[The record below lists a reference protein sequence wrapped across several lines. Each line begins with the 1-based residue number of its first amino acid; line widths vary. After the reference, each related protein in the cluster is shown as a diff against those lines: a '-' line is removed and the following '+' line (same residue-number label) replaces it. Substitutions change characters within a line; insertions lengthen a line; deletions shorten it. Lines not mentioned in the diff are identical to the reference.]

1 VSGPP
6 WLRPRDAGREDGPL
20 RLACAAVDRLA
31 DAETERLWLR
41 RWSAAQHTYA
51 LADVNRDPRVM
62 RYMGGPLSEAETAA
76 ASERYE
82 DHWDAHGFGL
92 WAAMEKASG
101 HMLGFIGLCHPLW
114 HPELSG
120 EVEVG
125 WRLRRA
131 VWGRGLATEGG
142 RAALRAG
149 FDELGLEEVISVVD
163 PDNAAS
169 VAVTRKL
176 GMTLRDSG
184 AHPQSGLPIE
194 VMSIRRPDT
203 GEPAGLSSRPEAARG
218 H

>member
-1 VSGPP
+1 VSGPL

-203 GEPAGLSSRPEAARG
+203 GEPDGLSSRPEAARG

>member
-1 VSGPP
+1 
-6 WLRPRDAGREDGPL
+6 
-20 RLACAAVDRLA
+20 VDRLA

-41 RWSAAQHTYA
+41 RWSAAQHTHA
-51 LADVNRDPRVM
+51 LADINRDPRVM
-62 RYMGGPLSEAETAA
+62 RYIGGPVSEAETAA
-76 ASERYE
+76 WSERIE

-131 VWGRGLATEGG
+131 AWGRGLATEGAW
-142 RAALRAG
+142 AALRAG
-149 FDELGLEEVISVVD
+149 FDELGLQEVIAIVD

-169 VAVTRKL
+169 VAVARKL
-176 GMTLRDSG
+176 EMTLRDSG
-184 AHPQSGLPIE
+184 VHPKSGLPIE
-194 VMSIRRPDT
+194 VMSIRRGGE
-203 GEPAGLSSRPEAARG
+203 GEPDGLSSRPEAARG